1 MTLWWPK
8 SYNDKN
14 KTTITTMV
22 QRLKHL
28 VSFGVN
34 IIMSV
39 LEEDEI
45 GK

>member
-14 KTTITTMV
+14 KATITTMV
-22 QRLKHL
+22 QLMHL
-28 VSFGVN
+28 VPFRVN
-34 IIMSV
+34 IIMNV
-39 LEEDEI
+39 QEDET